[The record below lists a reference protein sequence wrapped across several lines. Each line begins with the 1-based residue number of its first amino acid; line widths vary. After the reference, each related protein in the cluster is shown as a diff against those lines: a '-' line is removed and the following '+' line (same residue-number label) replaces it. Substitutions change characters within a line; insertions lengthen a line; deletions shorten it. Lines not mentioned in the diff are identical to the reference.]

1 MAEVKITVL
10 MPVYNGEQFL
20 PETIESVQAQTCTD
34 WEFLILDDGSTDR
47 SAEIVR
53 QYAEKDDRIRFV
65 QNEHNMGVA
74 RTLNRGLSL
83 ARGAY
88 IARVDADDPLYRTRL
103 AAQSAFL
110 DAHPEVGVLGSGSVW
125 ERPDTTFIHFPGAA
139 SDAQIKADFPF
150 ENRLAH
156 STLMIRKSV
165 LDETGMQYD
174 PNYKLEDY
182 ELWTRLARHTQFAV
196 LRQPLIKHREYDGSV
211 CGQMGDAFYQNCCKI
226 SKKYLSDVLETDFSA
241 VPDRCFGFYKLDPNQ
256 VVEGDSYLYL
266 SQLFEVLAAIEAG
279 NAKTGFL
286 DKQRTLDFLKHVW
299 NWTLSQ
305 LKANYKP
312 ETGLGVPYAPQEKP
326 TGFVETLYGEMR
338 WFHLVEDTD
347 APVAAISRAIR
358 ESRKKIVVYGLGQ
371 QFYTNWFPVD
381 TPVQHA
387 RFSIVALSDKQAA
400 YTGAEIQGVPVV
412 LPEQLARISCD
423 FVAVTPEGYFDTI
436 RGELVQK
443 YHLPEEKILPA
454 SQLL

>member
-1 MAEVKITVL
+1 MTEVKVTVL

-20 PETIESVQAQTCTD
+20 PETIESVQAQTFTD

-53 QYAEKDDRIRFV
+53 RYAEQDARIRFV

-74 RTLNRGLSL
+74 RTLNRGLKL

-103 AAQSAFL
+103 AAQSTFL

-125 ERPDTTFIHFPGAA
+125 ERPDKTFIHFPGAS
-139 SDAQIKADFPF
+139 SDEQIKADLPF

-156 STLMIRKSV
+156 STLMIRKAV
-165 LDETGMQYD
+165 LDRTGMEYD
-174 PNYKLEDY
+174 PSYKLEDY

-211 CGQMGDAFYQNCCKI
+211 CGQMGDAFYQNCCRI

-256 VVEGDSYLYL
+256 VVEGDAYEYLA
-266 SQLFEVLAAIEAG
+266 QLFGVLAAVEAG

-286 DKQRTLDFLKHVW
+286 DKQRTLNFLKHVW
-299 NWTLSQ
+299 NWTISQ
-305 LKANYKP
+305 LKANYRQDI
-312 ETGLGVPYAPQEKP
+312 GLGVPYAPPEK
-326 TGFVETLYGEMR
+326 TAGFVDTLYGEMQ
-338 WFHLVEDTD
+338 WFHLVEQGLD
-347 APVAAISRAIR
+347 PVAAIQAAIR
-358 ESRKKIVVYGLGQ
+358 GCRKTLVVYGLGQ
-371 QFYTNWFPVD
+371 QFYSNWFPVD

-400 YTGAEIQGVPVV
+400 YTGTDIQGVPVM
-412 LPEQLARISCD
+412 LPEQLAQCSFD
-423 FVAVTPEGYFDTI
+423 LVAVTPEVYFDTI
-436 RGELVQK
+436 KRELVQE

>member
-20 PETIESVQAQTCTD
+20 PETIESVQAQTFTD
-34 WEFLILDDGSTDR
+34 WEFLILDDGSTDH

-53 QYAEKDDRIRFV
+53 RYAEKDARIRFV

-74 RTLNRGLSL
+74 RTLNRGLAL

-103 AAQSAFL
+103 AAQAAFL

-125 ERPDTTFIHFPGAA
+125 ERPDKTFIHFPGAA
-139 SDAQIKADFPF
+139 TDAQIKTDFPF

-156 STLMIRKSV
+156 STLMIRKAV
-165 LDETGMQYD
+165 LDRTGMQYD
-174 PNYKLEDY
+174 PSYKLEDY

-196 LRQPLIKHREYDGSV
+196 LRQPLIKHREYEGSV

-226 SKKYLSDVLETDFSA
+226 SKKYLSDVLETDFSQ
-241 VPDRCFGFYKLDPNQ
+241 VPDRCFGFYKLDPNL

-266 SQLFEVLAAIEAG
+266 SQLFQVLAAIEAG

-286 DKQRTLDFLKHVW
+286 DKQRTLNFLKHVW

-305 LKANYKP
+305 LKANYKA
-312 ETGLGVPYAPQEKP
+312 ETGLGVPYAPPEKP
-326 TGFVETLYGEMR
+326 AGFVDTLYGEMR
-338 WFHLVEDTD
+338 WLHLVEESQD
-347 APVAAISRAIR
+347 PVPAICAAIRG
-358 ESRKKIVVYGLGQ
+358 SRKQIVVYGLGQ
-371 QFYTNWFPVD
+371 QFYTTWFPVD
-381 TPVQHA
+381 TPVQHP

-400 YTGAEIQGVPVV
+400 YTGDNIQGVPVV
-412 LPEQLARISCD
+412 LPEALAAQNFD
-423 FVAVTPEGYFDTI
+423 WVAVTPEAYFDTI
-436 RGELVQK
+436 KRELVQN